1 MLTQSVTSNAEIEIR
16 KDSRLMPLIGVIL
29 IFVAMILFIFFVRP
43 FHQAVAKV
51 DDEMVL
57 KTQELDNLK
66 VKVADMEAAE
76 KKLGVNSELQKL
88 EMLRSIPIGVSQD
101 KAIEDIVQLVKDNN
115 ITLNSIG
122 FSKGS
127 VSKEKIGVLQVSAGF
142 EGTYD
147 DLLVFLKALEQNKRM
162 FRVNS
167 ISVQLMNTEAVGLK
181 RAVFSLSM
189 GTFYQE

>member
-1 MLTQSVTSNAEIEIR
+1 MLTQSVTPDAEIEVR
-16 KDSRLMPLIGVIL
+16 NDGRLMPLIGVGL
-29 IFVAMILFIFFVRP
+29 IFVAVVLFVFFVRP
-43 FHQAVAKV
+43 FNQAVAKV
-51 DDEMVL
+51 DAETTL
-57 KTQELDNLK
+57 KTQELDKLK
-66 VKVADMEAAE
+66 AKVADMEAAQ

-122 FSKGS
+122 FSKGIT
-127 VSKEKIGVLQVSAGF
+127 SKDKIGVLQVSAGF
-142 EGTYD
+142 EGTYE
-147 DLLVFLKALEQNKRM
+147 DLITFLKALEQNKRM

-167 ISVQLMNTEAVGLK
+167 ISVQLMNTEMAGLK

-189 GTFYQE
+189 DTFYQE